1 VLTLQGHRGAVCSL
15 AYSPDGRALASG
27 GADKTVRLWDLAT
40 HQTTATL
47 GGHRTYAH
55 AVAFTPDGRL
65 LASAGGDLY
74 LRDPAAG
81 RVAVARQEGGKPAT
95 GLVMTSNGRLMITAG
110 RRLGGANTAMAG
122 DVKFWDMAGA
132 VAAVEAGTSPPRR
145 TRVAP
150 IEAAPAEL
158 GEAALAQQLQPRK
171 LGAWSI
177 ALNPAGDLLA
187 VGTDNGGILL
197 WDVATARVRERLDT
211 KAAVRSLAFSDDG
224 RLLAAAEASRVQ
236 VWDVRTFAS
245 TAVLKGHEKQVWSV
259 AFARSGGSVV
269 SGSQDGTVRV
279 WDVDAAKQRTVYSW
293 PLGAVRAVAVA
304 PDGMTAAAGGEEGDI
319 VMWDWDE

>member
-1 VLTLQGHRGAVCSL
+1 L
-15 AYSPDGRALASG
+15 AYSPDGRVLASG
-27 GADKTVRLWDLAT
+27 GADKTVRLWDIAT
-40 HQTTATL
+40 RQTTATL

-81 RVAVARQEGGKPAT
+81 RVAVARQEGGKPTT
-95 GLVMTSNGRLMITAG
+95 GLVMTPNGRLMITAG

-132 VAAVEAGTSPPRR
+132 VAAVEAGTSQPRR
-145 TRVAP
+145 SRSAP
-150 IEAAPAEL
+150 IESAAAEL
-158 GEAALAQQLQPRK
+158 GEAALAEHLQPRK
-171 LGAWSI
+171 LGAWTI
-177 ALNPAGDLLA
+177 AINPAGDVLA

-197 WDVATARVRERLDT
+197 WDVATARVRERLET

-236 VWDVRTFAS
+236 VWDMRNFAS
-245 TAVLKGHEKQVWSV
+245 TAVLKGHQKQVRSV
-259 AFARSGGSVV
+259 AFARGGAGNGAAVV

-279 WDVDAAKQRTVYSW
+279 WDVAGARERTVYSW
-293 PLGAVRAVAVA
+293 PLGAVGAVAVA